1 MACLCQCIY
10 NEIYDSCYYMIS
22 IVIVDCQQQGYAL
35 EGKYYVTFLDVTYY
49 KQELNWLQSG
59 FGDWGAAHSR
69 TVIYF

>member
-1 MACLCQCIY
+1 
-10 NEIYDSCYYMIS
+10 MIS
-22 IVIVDCQQQGYAL
+22 IVIVDCQQQDYAL

-49 KQELNWLQSG
+49 KPELNWLQSG